1 MGGDDGRLEAAQE
14 AARAA
19 FEQYGWYAEGGEPER
34 VYGYSIGF
42 TATRS
47 QAARVKEYIREMGC
61 GKRTAREYEVM

>member
-1 MGGDDGRLEAAQE
+1 MGGDDGRLEAAQA

-19 FEQYGWYAEGGEPER
+19 FEEHGWFSEDGEPER

-42 TATRS
+42 TATRA
-47 QAARVKEYIREMGC
+47 QAARVKEYIRETGC